1 MSRSRGFSMR
11 FAAWPILGLAIGF
24 APCAG
29 QSEVSVVVSQDVFEK
44 RFRGHAFG
52 HWKDFVVAAGEQ
64 NNPGGEARLKAGFTL
79 LFAAIATVTVGTVI
93 GYVISSEV
101 ATPYTAWV
109 VVFILLAYAGA
120 VFVYCFLTYEDPA
133 QRVVTNLLFG
143 LVPWTVSCACYLLAM
158 IFVDLKRQFREPL
171 PQTETEANQ
180 RTNDNLNWITGGR
193 PSRIT
198 ESAEELQ
205 LDMRVSLL
213 LAVLPSLAISLFFT
227 ATFATGFTG
236 VGTFFDVLAL
246 CLFVD
251 VWRLVLHSSLLL
263 APMWTLTGRRSSGG
277 AYPPREQVIRGDDGP
292 ETSSKEL
299 TLCPS
304 FLAMSN
310 GANSA
315 KPAVD
320 MMAGMERQERILVID
335 FGSQVSHLICRRVR
349 EAGVYCELRSCL
361 LKLED
366 VKNFNPNGVILSGG
380 PHSVYDKDAP
390 HLCKDI
396 WGYID
401 EKKLPVFGICYGLQE
416 MCHSLGGKVE
426 AGVKRE
432 FGHADLLI
440 REDVAVQSQNGAK
453 KSKGRSPIF
462 EGIDGHKVPVWM
474 SHGDKVT
481 QIPPG
486 FVSIAY
492 TSNTEYAAIEDQVRH
507 FYGVQYHPEVT
518 HTPNGATMIKNFVLK
533 VVGCK
538 GEWNMHDFCQKQID
552 IIMNKLH
559 GKYVVGAVSGGVDS
573 SVAAALVHKAIGDR
587 FRPFMVDT
595 GLLRKDES
603 TIVKERLE
611 SHIPG
616 MKLKVLDATAD
627 FYKELAGVTEPEKK
641 RKIIGRLFV
650 EAFEK
655 AVSEMG
661 LPHENCLLLQGT
673 LYPDVI
679 ESTSYKGPS
688 SIIKT
693 HHNVGGLPD
702 RMKMEVIEPLRL
714 LFKDEVRAL
723 GRELGL
729 PVTSV
734 MRHPFP
740 GPGLGIR
747 IIGEIN
753 KETADR
759 LSHADDIYIE
769 ELRKTGHYDKI
780 GQAFAVLLPTVRSV
794 GVMGDHRTYENVCV
808 LRAVTTTDFMTAD
821 WYDMPHDVLARISNR
836 IINEVKGI
844 NRVCYDASSD
854 TRPLPG
860 AVMLTFLLCLVWYV
874 VLILMKHH
882 EVGLVGL
889 NDPIKIHVL
898 ACLTSYVFFP
908 TCLALSLY
916 YNETFFRKHLE
927 LPTEATTAIWLLMV
941 WISAAF
947 MLLAAT
953 IFNATEP
960 NSIGIVGMVFSILY
974 AAVKF
979 TTNVPECIGMMT
991 CSTAVTFALVFASVQ
1006 YADSIREALA

>member
-1 MSRSRGFSMR
+1 
-11 FAAWPILGLAIGF
+11 
-24 APCAG
+24 
-29 QSEVSVVVSQDVFEK
+29 
-44 RFRGHAFG
+44 
-52 HWKDFVVAAGEQ
+52 
-64 NNPGGEARLKAGFTL
+64 
-79 LFAAIATVTVGTVI
+79 
-93 GYVISSEV
+93 
-101 ATPYTAWV
+101 
-109 VVFILLAYAGA
+109 
-120 VFVYCFLTYEDPA
+120 
-133 QRVVTNLLFG
+133 
-143 LVPWTVSCACYLLAM
+143 
-158 IFVDLKRQFREPL
+158 
-171 PQTETEANQ
+171 
-180 RTNDNLNWITGGR
+180 
-193 PSRIT
+193 
-198 ESAEELQ
+198 
-205 LDMRVSLL
+205 
-213 LAVLPSLAISLFFT
+213 
-227 ATFATGFTG
+227 
-236 VGTFFDVLAL
+236 
-246 CLFVD
+246 
-251 VWRLVLHSSLLL
+251 
-263 APMWTLTGRRSSGG
+263 
-277 AYPPREQVIRGDDGP
+277 
-292 ETSSKEL
+292 
-299 TLCPS
+299 
-304 FLAMSN
+304 MSN

-559 GKYVVGAVSGGVDS
+559 GKYVVGAASGGVDS

-595 GLLRKDES
+595 GLLQKDES

-844 NRVCYDASSD
+844 NRVCYDVSSK
-854 TRPLPG
+854 PP
-860 AVMLTFLLCLVWYV
+860 
-874 VLILMKHH
+874 
-882 EVGLVGL
+882 
-889 NDPIKIHVL
+889 
-898 ACLTSYVFFP
+898 
-908 TCLALSLY
+908 
-916 YNETFFRKHLE
+916 
-927 LPTEATTAIWLLMV
+927 
-941 WISAAF
+941 
-947 MLLAAT
+947 AT
-953 IFNATEP
+953 IEW
-960 NSIGIVGMVFSILY
+960 
-974 AAVKF
+974 
-979 TTNVPECIGMMT
+979 E
-991 CSTAVTFALVFASVQ
+991 
-1006 YADSIREALA
+1006 

>member
-1 MSRSRGFSMR
+1 
-11 FAAWPILGLAIGF
+11 
-24 APCAG
+24 
-29 QSEVSVVVSQDVFEK
+29 
-44 RFRGHAFG
+44 
-52 HWKDFVVAAGEQ
+52 
-64 NNPGGEARLKAGFTL
+64 
-79 LFAAIATVTVGTVI
+79 
-93 GYVISSEV
+93 
-101 ATPYTAWV
+101 
-109 VVFILLAYAGA
+109 
-120 VFVYCFLTYEDPA
+120 
-133 QRVVTNLLFG
+133 
-143 LVPWTVSCACYLLAM
+143 
-158 IFVDLKRQFREPL
+158 
-171 PQTETEANQ
+171 
-180 RTNDNLNWITGGR
+180 
-193 PSRIT
+193 
-198 ESAEELQ
+198 
-205 LDMRVSLL
+205 
-213 LAVLPSLAISLFFT
+213 
-227 ATFATGFTG
+227 
-236 VGTFFDVLAL
+236 
-246 CLFVD
+246 
-251 VWRLVLHSSLLL
+251 
-263 APMWTLTGRRSSGG
+263 
-277 AYPPREQVIRGDDGP
+277 
-292 ETSSKEL
+292 
-299 TLCPS
+299 
-304 FLAMSN
+304 MSN

-366 VKNFNPNGVILSGG
+366 VKNFSPNGIILSGG

-486 FVSIAY
+486 FASIAY

-552 IIMNKLH
+552 IIMNKLD

-603 TIVKERLE
+603 AIVKERLE
-611 SHIPG
+611 GHIPG

-844 NRVCYDASSD
+844 NRVCYDVSSK
-854 TRPLPG
+854 PP
-860 AVMLTFLLCLVWYV
+860 
-874 VLILMKHH
+874 
-882 EVGLVGL
+882 
-889 NDPIKIHVL
+889 
-898 ACLTSYVFFP
+898 
-908 TCLALSLY
+908 
-916 YNETFFRKHLE
+916 
-927 LPTEATTAIWLLMV
+927 
-941 WISAAF
+941 
-947 MLLAAT
+947 AT
-953 IFNATEP
+953 IEW
-960 NSIGIVGMVFSILY
+960 
-974 AAVKF
+974 
-979 TTNVPECIGMMT
+979 E
-991 CSTAVTFALVFASVQ
+991 
-1006 YADSIREALA
+1006 